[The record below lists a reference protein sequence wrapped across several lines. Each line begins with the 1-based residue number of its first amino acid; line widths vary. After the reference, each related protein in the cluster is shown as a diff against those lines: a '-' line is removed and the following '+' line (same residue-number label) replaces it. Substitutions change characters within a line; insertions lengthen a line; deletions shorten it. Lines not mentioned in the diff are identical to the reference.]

1 LQLLVLDR
9 GQDDTGGREDVG
21 IVVTQLA
28 DVDRQ
33 KKKEDVGTG

>member
-1 LQLLVLDR
+1 LVH
-9 GQDDTGGREDVG
+9 GEDVG